1 MKGVGRCELCGKEMV
16 AEEFYVVR
24 MDVFA
29 DPEMPGV
36 SGEELGATD
45 FDTEIEGL
53 LEQMKGMSAEELQ
66 DQVHRRFE
74 FKICARCHP
83 GFLANPMGKPRGVK
97 VGEN

>member
-1 MKGVGRCELCGKEMV
+1 MSVERCELCGGELE
-16 AEEFYVVR
+16 AGNFYVVR

-29 DPEMPGV
+29 DPGMPGV
-36 SGEELGATD
+36 SGEELAGAD
-45 FDTEIEGL
+45 FDKEIGGL

-83 GFLANPMGKPRGVK
+83 KFLGNPMGKPRSVK
-97 VGEN
+97 AGEN